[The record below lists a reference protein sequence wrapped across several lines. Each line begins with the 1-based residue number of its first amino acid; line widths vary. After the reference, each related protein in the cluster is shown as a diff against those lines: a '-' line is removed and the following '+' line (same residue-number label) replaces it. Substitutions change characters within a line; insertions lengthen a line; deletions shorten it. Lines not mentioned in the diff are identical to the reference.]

1 MKKVGIIDSYIS
13 NYHANTYLK
22 LFHEIA
28 EEENR
33 EEYVITDIYAVS
45 DVSPSTKETTDEW
58 CARTGA
64 KKRETIKEVVDN
76 VDVIMVLAPNNP
88 ELHEELTNLALQSGK
103 PVYIDKTFAPDFE
116 TAKRIIDNGKKHN
129 ASFWSSSATRFE
141 STLNEYLYSENSV
154 VKGLTISSGYQFEIY
169 CIHLIELTNTFMKNG
184 ATEVI
189 CHSGAPAYKFEVTYD
204 DGRKAY
210 INEFEGNS
218 APFTVFP
225 EIDGKC
231 KYIPVKEDFWKS
243 FAKAVLDFFDT
254 GIAPVKAENTL
265 ECIAIR
271 DALFEAKENIGKVIK
286 VKK

>member
-13 NYHANTYLK
+13 NYHANTYFK

-33 EEYVITDIYAVS
+33 EEYVITDIYAVN

-64 KKRETIKEVVDN
+64 TKRSTIKEVVDN

-88 ELHEELTNLALQSGK
+88 ELHEELCELSLKSGK
-103 PVYIDKTFAPDFE
+103 PVYVDKTFAPDFE
-116 TAKRIIDNGKKHN
+116 TAKRISEIDKN
-129 ASFWSSSATRFE
+129 ASFWSTSATRFE
-141 STLNEYLYSENSV
+141 SSISEYLYSEKSV
-154 VKGLTISSGYQFEIY
+154 VNGLTISSGYQFEIY

-189 CHSGAPAYKFEVTYD
+189 CHNGAPAYKFEVTYD

-218 APFTVFP
+218 APFTAFL

-231 KYIPVKEDFWKS
+231 KYIPIKEDFWKL
-243 FAKAVLDFFDT
+243 FVKAVLDFFDT
-254 GIAPVKAENTL
+254 GVTPVKVENTL

-271 DALFEAKENIGKVIK
+271 DALIEAKNNIGKTVK

>member
-13 NYHANTYLK
+13 NYHASTYFK

-33 EEYVITDIYAVS
+33 EEYVITDIYAVN
-45 DVSPSTKETTDEW
+45 DVSPSTNETTDQW
-58 CARTGA
+58 CERTGA
-64 KKRETIKEVVDN
+64 VKRDNIKDVVDN

-88 ELHEELTNLALQSGK
+88 ELHEELCELPLKSGK
-103 PVYIDKTFAPDFE
+103 PVYVDKTFAPDFE
-116 TAKRIIDNGKKHN
+116 TAKRIAEAGKN
-129 ASFWSSSATRFE
+129 AKFWSTSATRFE
-141 STLNEYLYSENSV
+141 DSISEFLYNENSV
-154 VKGLTISSGYQFEIY
+154 VNGLSVSSGYQFEIY
-169 CIHLIELTNTFMKNG
+169 CIHLIEITNTFMKNG
-184 ATEVI
+184 AEEVI
-189 CHSGAPAYKFEVTYD
+189 CYSGAPAYKFEILYN

-218 APFTVFP
+218 APFTCFP

-231 KYIPVKEDFWKS
+231 KYIPFKGDFWKS

-254 GIAPVKAENTL
+254 GVAPVKIESTI

-271 DALFEAKENIGKVIK
+271 DALIEAKNNIGKAVK